1 MRGKICSVPY
11 INKIKD
17 NVLEIKLEQLKWLF
31 RNLKT
36 HSIIIPVAS
45 GRSKHAMNIPLSQA
59 TLMKNPKTVL
69 SLEGPEFPWGSIYEA
84 APVLEQRYK
93 NQKILVLFNSGSGE
107 TEDTLNVAY
116 DIARYIAE
124 TKSKKFTIFAIT
136 ANGKSSLGKLAK
148 ETGHILELKSG
159 EKVEPHRKRN
169 NRYVE
174 TGIMRDVFEL
184 GSCFLLQTIVD
195 AIYTR
200 AEADEVYD
208 VAEKEFRTI
217 GKMIDDSLDS
227 DFYKSAINLLETRC
241 HVFKN
246 SKGTGE
252 EVAKMTL
259 IRLDHIK
266 RALGDDVHIIN
277 PPRPRAGDFQLSI
290 SYLGETKTV
299 VNTGRIFRKLGG
311 HQFSMIGRKNS
322 HLEHHSDS
330 SLILEEEATFGQP
343 RKFYTRAAFVASPIP
358 IKLIEKLEQRGI
370 SLPEA
375 ILRYY
380 HAVTE

>member
-1 MRGKICSVPY
+1 MRGKICSIPY
-11 INKIKD
+11 INKVKE
-17 NVLEIKLEQLKWLF
+17 NVLQIKPEQLKWLF
-31 RNLKT
+31 KNLKT
-36 HSIIIPVAS
+36 HSIVIPVAS
-45 GRSKHAMNIPLSQA
+45 GRSKYAMNIPLSQA

-116 DIARYIAE
+116 DILRYIAE
-124 TKSKKFTIFAIT
+124 SRSKKFTVFAIT
-136 ANGKSSLGKLAK
+136 SNRNSSLGKLAR
-148 ETGHILELKSG
+148 EVGHILELKRI
-159 EKVEPHRKRN
+159 EKKVAHKKKN

-195 AIYTR
+195 AIY
-200 AEADEVYD
+200 AGAQADDIYGL
-208 VAEKEFRTI
+208 AEKEFQII
-217 GKMIDDSLDS
+217 GQMIDSSLDS
-227 DFYKSAINLLETRC
+227 EFYKSAINLLETRC
-241 HVFKN
+241 HVFRN
-246 SKGTGE
+246 SKGTGD

-266 RALGDDVHIIN
+266 RALGDDVYIMN

-290 SYLGETKTV
+290 SYSGEAKTV
-299 VNTGRIFRKLGG
+299 VNIGRIFRKLGG
-311 HQFSMIGRKNS
+311 HQFSIIGRKGS
-322 HLEHHSDS
+322 HLEQHSDS
-330 SLILEEEATFGQP
+330 SLVLEEEAKLGQP

-358 IKLIEKLEQRGI
+358 IELIEKLEKRGI

>member
-1 MRGKICSVPY
+1 MRGKICSIPY
-11 INKIKD
+11 INKIKE
-17 NVLEIKLEQLKWLF
+17 NALGIKHEQLNWLF
-31 RNLKT
+31 KNLKT

-116 DIARYIAE
+116 DIVRYIAE
-124 TKSKKFTIFAIT
+124 AKSKKFTIFAIT
-136 ANGKSSLGKLAK
+136 SNRNSSLGKLAK
-148 ETGHILELKSG
+148 EVGHVLELKG
-159 EKVEPHRKRN
+159 IEKEVQKKRDN
-169 NRYVE
+169 SYVE
-174 TGIMRDVFEL
+174 TGIMRDIFEL

-195 AIYTR
+195 AIYVGAK
-200 AEADEVYD
+200 AEDVYGL
-208 VAEKEFRTI
+208 AEKELRTI
-217 GKMIDDSLDS
+217 GKMIDNSLDS
-227 DFYKSAINLLETRC
+227 EFYSSAIDLLETRC
-241 HVFKN
+241 NVFRN
-246 SKGTGE
+246 SKGTGD

-266 RALGDDVHIIN
+266 RALGDDVYIIN
-277 PPRPRAGDFQLSI
+277 PPRPRAGDFQLSV
-290 SYLGETKTV
+290 SYSGEAKTV
-299 VNTGRIFRKLGG
+299 VNIGRIFRQLGG
-311 HQFSMIGRKNS
+311 HQFSIIGRKGS
-322 HLEHHSDS
+322 HLERHSDL
-330 SLILEEEATFGQP
+330 SLILEEETKLGQP
-343 RKFYTRAAFVASPIP
+343 RRFYTRAAFVASPIP
-358 IKLIEKLEQRGI
+358 IKLIEKLEERGI

>member
-1 MRGKICSVPY
+1 MRTKICRIPY
-11 INKIKD
+11 INKIKE
-17 NVLEIKLEQLKWLF
+17 NVLGVKPEQLRWLF

-36 HSIIIPVAS
+36 HPVIIPVAS

-59 TLMKNPKTVL
+59 TLMKRPKTVL

-93 NQKILVLFNSGSGE
+93 DQKILVLFNSGSGE

-124 TKSKKFTIFAIT
+124 TKSKKFIVFVIT
-136 ANGKSSLGKLAK
+136 SNRNSSLGKLAR
-148 ETGHILELKSG
+148 EVGHILELKG
-159 EKVEPHRKRN
+159 IGRKEIRKKKN
-169 NRYVE
+169 DSYVE
-174 TGIMRDVFEL
+174 TGIMRDIFEL
-184 GSCFLLQTIVD
+184 GSCFLLQTIID
-195 AIYTR
+195 AIYSDLK
-200 AEADEVYD
+200 ADDIYD
-208 VAEKEFRTI
+208 LAEKEFQITGRI
-217 GKMIDDSLDS
+217 IDDSLDS

-241 HVFKN
+241 NVFKN
-246 SKGTGE
+246 SKGTGD

-266 RALGDDVHIIN
+266 RTLGDDVHIIN
-277 PPRPRAGDFQLSI
+277 PPRPRAGDFQLSV
-290 SYLGETKTV
+290 SYSGEAKTIV
-299 VNTGRIFRKLGG
+299 SAGMIFRKLGG
-311 HQFSMIGRKNS
+311 HQFSIIGQKGS
-322 HLEHHSDS
+322 HLEQNSDS
-330 SLILEEEATFGQP
+330 SLILEEETKLGQP

-358 IKLIEKLEQRGI
+358 IRLIEKLEDRGI